1 MGWGVLKMEL
11 VKKIA
16 LLFPGQGAQSVGMA
30 QDFFNRSVAVRNLF
44 TQASDITGMDMQ
56 SLLFTGDGSRLK
68 ETVNT
73 QPAITLANL
82 AAFTILRE
90 EGLELEQVVWGAGFS
105 LGEYAALAAAEVITM
120 EEVFRLV
127 KVRGEIMHKHGEIY
141 TQNHGKPGMAAVMG
155 LNAQEVTAVLAGRT
169 DVYVA
174 NHTAPLQT
182 VISGSVVAIE
192 LMEPLLKEAGARR
205 LISLAVSGPFH
216 TPLLVDCEVEFKT
229 VLKSCHFKKP
239 RFALYSNVT
248 GTQVADDVDWV
259 DVMSR
264 QISHPVLWTAVLEN
278 ALSEHVV
285 DIALECG
292 PGQVLSGLMRA
303 KGSELEVCLA
313 GTMQDLVKVKDYLNH
328 KEK

>member
-1 MGWGVLKMEL
+1 MGWGVFEMEL

-16 LLFPGQGAQSVGMA
+16 LLFPGQGAQAVGMA
-30 QDFFNRSVAVRNLF
+30 QDFFNHSEAVRQLF
-44 TQASDITGMDMQ
+44 EQASDIVGMDMQ
-56 SLLFTGDGSRLK
+56 SLLFMGDGSSLK

-90 EGLELEQVVWGAGFS
+90 EGLTLDQVVWGAGFS
-105 LGEYAALAAAEVITM
+105 LGEYAALAVAEVITP
-120 EEVFRLV
+120 EEAFRLV
-127 KVRGEIMHKHGEIY
+127 KVRGEIMHKHGELY
-141 TQNHGKPGMAAVMG
+141 TQQYGKPGMAAVVG
-155 LNAQEVTAVLAGRT
+155 LNAQEVIAVLAGLT

-182 VISGSVVAIE
+182 VISGSVAAIE
-192 LMEPLLKEAGARR
+192 RMEPALKQAGARR
-205 LISLAVSGPFH
+205 VIPLVVSGPFH
-216 TPLLVDCEVEFKT
+216 TPLLVACEDEFKE
-229 VLKSCHFKKP
+229 VLQSCQFKKP
-239 RFALYSNVT
+239 KFALYSNVT
-248 GTQVADDVDWV
+248 GRQVGDDVDWV

-264 QISHPVLWTAVLEN
+264 QISNPVLWTSVLRH
-278 ALSEHVV
+278 ALSEHEVELAV
-285 DIALECG
+285 ECG

-313 GTMQDLVKVKDYLNH
+313 GTMQDLAKVRDYLNC